1 MLVAKISFYFE
12 NAKKTGEKFQK
23 KLGFQN
29 RCTHPC
35 HPQNRHQGTM
45 KGLYAT
51 FSSWHIDPCRFP
63 EVRVNIIAG
72 QLILLPRLGV
82 YIEC

>member
-12 NAKKTGEKFQK
+12 SAKKTGEKFQK

-29 RCTHPC
+29 HCTPPC
-35 HPQNRHQGTM
+35 HPQNRHQGTI

-51 FSSWHIDPCRFP
+51 CSSWHIDPCRFP
-63 EVRVNIIAG
+63 VRCWG
-72 QLILLPRLGV
+72 L
-82 YIEC
+82 Y